1 MENKH
6 SILVVE
12 DEGEIRR
19 FLRISLTN
27 NGYSLIEASRGEEGL
42 TLLSEKRPD
51 LIILDLGLP
60 DLDGV
65 SFVKRAR
72 EWTAVPI
79 IILSARSQEV
89 DKIEALEA
97 GADDYVTK
105 PFGVLELIARIKV
118 ALRHSSNK
126 EAPIEEPTFETGHLK
141 IDLVKRTVTVKGEEV
156 HLTPI
161 EYKILSLL
169 VKNADKVVTQEVLL
183 REIWGPGHA
192 KQGHYLRVYFGQ
204 MRQKLEEQPA
214 RPQYL
219 ITEPGVG
226 YRLRVRDSQS

>member
-1 MENKH
+1 MQSHN

-27 NGYSLIEASRGEEGL
+27 HGYNLIEASRGEEGL
-42 TLLSEKRPD
+42 KLLSEKKPD

-65 SFVKRAR
+65 NFVRRAR

-97 GADDYVTK
+97 GADDYITK
-105 PFGVLELIARIKV
+105 PFGILELIARIKV
-118 ALRHSSNK
+118 AQRHALSK
-126 EAPIEEPTFETGHLK
+126 TVKTEKPIFQTGDLK
-141 IDLVKRTVTVKGEEV
+141 VDLVKRTVSVKGEEV

-169 VKNADKVVTQEVLL
+169 VKNADKVVTQDVLL
-183 REIWGPGHA
+183 REVWGPGHA
-192 KQGHYLRVYFGQ
+192 KEGHYLRVYFGQ

-226 YRLRVRDSQS
+226 YRLRVRDAED